1 MADNVNNPLHY
12 NKGEIE
18 TIDYIIDVL
27 GKYEAVSYCQ
37 GNVIKYTGSR
47 LFNKGNPIEDAKKAR
62 WYLDKMIKLLEET
75 KGINWGWKMT
85 LTFVDICDRLSN
97 LDEVTLLEVLDIS
110 SEEIVVRFQ
119 DKVEEKADQ
128 LEEDLT

>member
-1 MADNVNNPLHY
+1 
-12 NKGEIE
+12 
-18 TIDYIIDVL
+18 
-27 GKYEAVSYCQ
+27 
-37 GNVIKYTGSR
+37 
-47 LFNKGNPIEDAKKAR
+47 
-62 WYLDKMIKLLEET
+62 
-75 KGINWGWKMT
+75 MT